1 MYTQKIKSKLVTT
14 LIILALFLNLSPAKI
29 NADEANT
36 TSEEEL
42 RQTDLGLYEKHE
54 KYLKYKK
61 YKDYKEYK
69 EAKEKYA
76 FKNSTERIE
85 AKKAYDLYKETGN
98 QKYYEDYNKYKKYKN
113 KYKPLKKYAKYG
125 KYSKYNKSKYKRYG
139 SSEYKAGHARYK
151 GYLNNTGISSN
162 LGEAD
167 LGGGLLGPEITVGL
181 WSYSR
186 DDLQDSPFKIEST
199 NRPYNI
205 KNGDGTVIGQIPAN
219 TETLVTYDSDGNLKI
234 YDSITET
241 LSAREVF
248 FEDAAGDNNSI
259 IFDAHRPGSDFNQ
272 YRGKMKL
279 RYNPT
284 SRVIWV
290 INTLPLEHYVWGMGE
305 ITGTGPSE
313 YNNVMTTS
321 FRTYGYWKL
330 KFSTKYAADG
340 FRVNA
345 TPGNQLYYGYDWETG
360 HTRIREGAQ
369 ATQGKIVMYENQI
382 AITPYSSWT
391 DGRTR
396 SFEERWGS
404 DDYPWCQSVED
415 PYGKHPTKSTATL
428 ESEGNHMV
436 GLSAHGALSLAND
449 HGKNWDYILN
459 YYYKGISIK
468 RVY

>member
-1 MYTQKIKSKLVTT
+1 MFTRKIKLKLIVSL
-14 LIILALFLNLSPAKI
+14 LIIAIFLNLSPDTTS
-29 NADEANT
+29 ADEAST
-36 TSEEEL
+36 TSDEEL
-42 RQTDLGLYEKHE
+42 RATDLGLYEKYE

-61 YKDYKEYK
+61 YEEYKEYK
-69 EAKEKYA
+69 EYKEKYA
-76 FKNSTERIE
+76 FKSVDERIA
-85 AKKAYDLYKETGN
+85 AKKAYVIYKDTNN
-98 QKYYEDYNKYKKYKN
+98 QKYYAAYKKYKGYKN

-125 KYSKYNKSKYKRYG
+125 KYKKYSKSEYKKYG
-139 SSEYKAGHARYK
+139 SSAYKAGHARYE
-151 GYLNNTGISSN
+151 GYLNTTSISSN

-167 LGGGLLGPEITVGL
+167 LGGGILGPEITVGL
-181 WSYSR
+181 WSYNR
-186 DDLQDSPFKIEST
+186 NDLQNSPFKIKA
-199 NRPYNI
+199 NKNYNI
-205 KNGDGTVIGQIPAN
+205 KNGDGNIIGQIAAD
-219 TETLVTYDSDGNLKI
+219 TDTRVTYDSDGNLKV
-234 YDSITET
+234 YGSMSET
-241 LSAREVF
+241 ISAREIF
-248 FEDAAGDNNSI
+248 FEATDGDNSSM
-259 IFDAHRPGSDFNQ
+259 IFDAYRPSSDFDR

-279 RYNPT
+279 RYN
-284 SRVIWV
+284 SASQIIWV

-345 TPGNQLYYGYDWETG
+345 TPGNQLYYGYDWETA

-369 ATQGKIVMYENQI
+369 TTQGKIVMYENQI

-404 DDYPWCQSVED
+404 DDYPWCQSVSD
-415 PYGKHPTKSTATL
+415 SYGKHPTKSTSVL

-436 GLSAHGALSLAND
+436 GLSAHGALSLASD

-459 YYYKGISIK
+459 YYYKNISIK